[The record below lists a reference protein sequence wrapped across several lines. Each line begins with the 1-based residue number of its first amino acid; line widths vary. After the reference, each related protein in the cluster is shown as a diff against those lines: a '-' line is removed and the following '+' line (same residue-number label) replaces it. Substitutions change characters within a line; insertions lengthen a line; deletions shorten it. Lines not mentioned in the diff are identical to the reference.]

1 MPRFLL
7 ASDSLKGTISSAHAA
22 ELLAEAAQAEFPGA
36 EVRRLAVADGGEGTV
51 EAVVAAAGGELRRVV
66 AHGPR
71 GAAAEASYA
80 LLGDGRALI
89 EMAAASGLPLLAAAE
104 RDPRETS
111 TFGTGEL
118 IADALD
124 QGARDITLAV
134 GGSATNDGGMG
145 CMRALGV
152 RFLDECGR
160 ELAGTGADL
169 ARVRSIDA
177 SGLDARVGETRFSV
191 MCDVDNPL
199 LGERGCA
206 RVFAPQKGAT
216 PAVVEELERG
226 MASYAHVLEEAS
238 RAGALPGG
246 GFRDGVL
253 PGEGRRLFDAAAP
266 GMGAAGGLAAATCAF
281 LSAEMAPG
289 IECVLDLVGFD
300 RMLEGCDLCVT
311 GEGHA
316 DAQSAHGKVVSGIAA
331 RCLRAGVPCVAVV
344 GGMDADATELLAV
357 GVDAIV
363 PTVIDVCAIDDA
375 LARAEENYRLAASR
389 LFSLLR
395 IGGGLDETS
404 RA

>member
-7 ASDSLKGTISSAHAA
+7 ASDSLKGTISSARAA
-22 ELLAEAAQAEFPGA
+22 ELLAEAALAEFPGA
-36 EVRRLAVADGGEGTV
+36 EAHRLAVADGGEGTV
-51 EAVVAAAGGELRRVV
+51 EAVVSATGGELRRVV
-66 AHGPR
+66 VHGPR
-71 GAAAEASYA
+71 GAAVEASYA

-89 EMAAASGLPLLAAAE
+89 EMAAASGLPLLSAGE

-118 IADALD
+118 IADALGH
-124 QGARDITLAV
+124 GARDITLAV

-152 RFLDECGR
+152 RFLDGRGR

-177 SGLDARVGETRFSV
+177 SGLDGRVGGARFSV

-206 RVFAPQKGAT
+206 RVFAPQKGAS
-216 PAVVEELERG
+216 PEVVEELERG
-226 MASYAHVLEEAS
+226 MEGYARVLEEAA
-238 RAGALPGG
+238 RARGLPSGAA
-246 GFRDGVL
+246 RADV
-253 PGEGRRLFDAAAP
+253 PGEGRRGFDAGAP
-266 GMGAAGGLAAATCAF
+266 GMGAAGGLAAAACAF
-281 LSAEMAPG
+281 LSAEMSPG
-289 IECVLDLVGFD
+289 IERVLDLVGFD
-300 RMLEGCDLCVT
+300 RLLEGCDLCVT

-316 DAQSAHGKVVSGIAA
+316 DAQSAHGKVVSGIAR
-331 RCLRAGVPCVAVV
+331 RCRRAGVPCVAVV
-344 GGMDADATELLAV
+344 GGMDAGATELLAV

-363 PTVIDVCAIDDA
+363 PTVIDVSTLDEA
-375 LARAEENYRLAASR
+375 LGRAEENYRLAAAR
-389 LFSLLR
+389 VFSLLR
-395 IGGGLDETS
+395 VGAGLDGAA